1 MSRFVHPDK
10 NKDDLE
16 RSQQA
21 FEAVN
26 TAHKMLTDEEV
37 GPRCRQVIEEAK
49 RRVNEQRD
57 ISRMY
62 SAPHSFN
69 TKTSR
74 TAIKHTNSPPC
85 RLQGTSD

>member
-37 GPRCRQVIEEAK
+37 GPRCRQVIQEAK
-49 RRVNEQRD
+49 RRLNEQRD

-62 SAPHSFN
+62 SMLGN
-69 TKTSR
+69 TILVNQIPL
-74 TAIKHTNSPPC
+74 AQCQNP
-85 RLQGTSD
+85 L